1 MNANNAIIRFLIE
14 RDRIDDLF
22 SYSAY
27 MFFLSRLSIYNSA
40 VLLAQRD
47 GVGFAA
53 SELTWLNKYGRMIKP
68 GANPLVI
75 MRPFGPLD
83 LYYETCDTYHPKG
96 RKLPHFIETG
106 SWFKHDISYSR
117 LEDLLPPMA
126 YMLMRHGI
134 FFREAE
140 MGERLGGTM
149 EYTAVPIKIE
159 IPSGKS
165 LMVIHTHYAMVVNKK
180 ASPVEKV
187 MAVFHEVGHLLCGHL
202 PKDKELTG
210 NKKLGLT
217 IPGRDYDKISI
228 QQREHEAETTCRLIL
243 NSLGFKYDDSKYLKG
258 YLVDGR
264 EPEYD
269 MGVCILAADRFLK
282 WMDNDEWIHNI
293 IEYMIKEAVID
304 VEKSWEKEQN
314 ARKELPEGYQ
324 LSLFDDCPPDDFP
337 MSLLDLIDK

>member
-1 MNANNAIIRFLIE
+1 MKATNIIIQHLIE
-14 RDRIDDLF
+14 HDRIDELF
-22 SYSAY
+22 SYSEY
-27 MFFLSRLSIYNSA
+27 MFLLSRLSIYNSA
-40 VLLAQRD
+40 VLLAQRK

-53 SELTWLNKYGRMIKP
+53 SELTWLIKYGRRIKA

-75 MRPFGPLD
+75 LRPFGPLD
-83 LYYETCDTYHPKG
+83 LYYETCDTYHPDG
-96 RKLPHFIETG
+96 EELPHYIETG

-134 FFREAE
+134 YFREAE

-149 EYTAVPIKIE
+149 ECTYDTIKIE

-165 LMVIHTHYAMVVNKK
+165 SMVIHTHYAMVVNKK

-187 MAVFHEVGHLLCGHL
+187 MAVFHEVGLLLCGHL
-202 PKDKELTG
+202 PKYKELTDI
-210 NKKLGLT
+210 KKLDLT
-217 IPGRDYDKISI
+217 IPERDYKEISVE
-228 QQREHEAETTCRLIL
+228 QKEHEAEMTCRLIL
-243 NSLGFKYDDSKYLKG
+243 NSLGFKYDNSEYLKG

-282 WMDNDEWIHNI
+282 WMNNDEWIHNY
-293 IEYMIKEAVID
+293 IEYMVKDVVID
-304 VEKSWEKEQN
+304 AEKSWEKEKN
-314 ARKELPEGYQ
+314 ARKELPEEYQ
-324 LSLFDDCPPDDFP
+324 FSIFDDCPPDNCQMTLFDP
-337 MSLLDLIDK
+337 MDQ